1 MTDAELMDA
10 ARGVRARAHAP
21 YSGFRVGA
29 VILDEHGQVHLGCNV
44 ENAAYPQGACAEA
57 VAIGVMVSCG
67 GTRIAAIAV
76 AGGHDAPVPCAPCG
90 GCRQRIREF
99 ADSATRIVLLGE
111 DGGIEVSDIEALL
124 PRSFGPGDLARGR

>member
-29 VILDEHGQVHLGCNV
+29 AILDEHGHVHLGCNV

-57 VAIGVMVSCG
+57 VAIGVMVAGG

-76 AGGHDAPVPCAPCG
+76 AGGHNAYVPCAPCG

-99 ADSATRIVLLGE
+99 ADDATRILLIGE
-111 DGGIEVSDIEALL
+111 DGGTDITTIEALL
-124 PRSFGPGDLARGR
+124 PRSFGPGDLARG

>member
-1 MTDAELMDA
+1 MTDAALMA
-10 ARGVRARAHAP
+10 AAVAVRVRAHAP

-29 VILDEHGQVHLGCNV
+29 AILDEHGRVHLGCNV

-57 VAIGVMVSCG
+57 VAIGVMVSGG

-99 ADSATRIVLLGE
+99 ADDASRILLMRE
-111 DGGIEVSDIEALL
+111 DGEIEILDIETLL
-124 PRSFGPGDLARGR
+124 PRSFGPGDLVRGR

>member
-1 MTDAELMDA
+1 MTDADLMSRA
-10 ARGVRARAHAP
+10 LAVRARAHAP

-29 VILDEHGQVHLGCNV
+29 AILDDHGHVHLGCNV

-57 VAIGVMVSCG
+57 VAIGVMVAAG
-67 GTRIAAIAV
+67 ATRIATIAV

-99 ADSATRIVLLGE
+99 ADDATRILLLRA
-111 DGGIEVSDIEALL
+111 DGGIEAMGIEALL
-124 PRSFGPGDLARGR
+124 PRSFGPGDVARGG

>member
-1 MTDAELMDA
+1 MTDAELMAA
-10 ARGVRARAHAP
+10 ARDVRTRAHAP

-29 VILDEHGQVHLGCNV
+29 AILDDGGRVHLGCNV

-57 VAIGVMVSCG
+57 VAVGVMVAG
-67 GTRIAAIAV
+67 GAKRIAAIAV

-99 ADSATRIVLLGE
+99 ADAATRVLLLGE
-111 DGGIEVSDIEALL
+111 DGRLETLSIEALL
-124 PRSFGPGDLARGR
+124 PRSFGPGDLARD